1 MNELMN
7 ERNSIMKKQYIFPQ
21 TEVVIMESIGCIMK
35 TSLDLL
41 PDMAPRRRTEV
52 F

>member
-1 MNELMN
+1 MTKKIY
-7 ERNSIMKKQYIFPQ
+7 SIPQ
-21 TEVVIMESIGCIMK
+21 TEVVAMNGACNIMK

-41 PDMAPRRRTEV
+41 PDMAPRRRGADV